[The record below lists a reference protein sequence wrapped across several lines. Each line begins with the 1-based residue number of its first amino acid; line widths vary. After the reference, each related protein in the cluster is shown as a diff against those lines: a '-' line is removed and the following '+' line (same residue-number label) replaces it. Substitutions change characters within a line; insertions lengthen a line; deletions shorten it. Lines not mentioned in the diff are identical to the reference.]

1 MRIWQKLKNPAFA
14 LIIFMRF
21 TLNWKSFPI
30 LIKTFDLMQN
40 AAAVQHKNENKQTM
54 GESCAGQMCWTF

>member
-1 MRIWQKLKNPAFA
+1 
-14 LIIFMRF
+14 MRF

-40 AAAVQHKNENKQTM
+40 AAAVQHKNENNQTM
-54 GESCAGQMCWTF
+54 GESYAGQMCWTF